1 MTSPAV
7 LPVARSRRVLADLV
21 STSLIADVL
30 LVLGGAA
37 FVGILAQVSIPLGF
51 TPVPITGQ
59 TLGVLLVGSAYG
71 WKRGSLS
78 MVLYVIAGIVG
89 VPWYSE
95 AKHGWTVFSGAT
107 GGYLVG
113 FIVAAAVCGWMSERG
128 NDRTVTKSI
137 PEMLV
142 GSAIIYIFG
151 VSWLA
156 HSIGVGYVKA
166 MDLGMN
172 PFVLGDLIKLVL
184 AALILPG
191 AWWLVD
197 NMKKDNA

>member
-1 MTSPAV
+1 
-7 LPVARSRRVLADLV
+7 
-21 STSLIADVL
+21 
-30 LVLGGAA
+30 
-37 FVGILAQVSIPLGF
+37 
-51 TPVPITGQ
+51 
-59 TLGVLLVGSAYG
+59 
-71 WKRGSLS
+71 
-78 MVLYVIAGIVG
+78 
-89 VPWYSE
+89 
-95 AKHGWTVFSGAT
+95 
-107 GGYLVG
+107 
-113 FIVAAAVCGWMSERG
+113 MSERG